1 MNDREIWKSKVK
13 NEMPFTTLPGP
24 TRKVIEKKMAK
35 DPTQT
40 DVQNLKD
47 RVEELEN
54 DIAKIKK
61 YLNHENRRN
70 RKQANQKVEDG
81 NSDRQKTDNK
91 QIS

>member
-13 NEMPFTTLPGP
+13 SELPFTTVPGP
-24 TRKVIEKKMAK
+24 TRKVAEKKMAK
-35 DPTQT
+35 DPMKT
-40 DVQNLKD
+40 DMQGLKD

-61 YLNHENRRN
+61 YLNNENRKN
-70 RKQANQKVEDG
+70 RKQSNQKAHDG
-81 NSDRQKTDNK
+81 NSDQQKTNNE